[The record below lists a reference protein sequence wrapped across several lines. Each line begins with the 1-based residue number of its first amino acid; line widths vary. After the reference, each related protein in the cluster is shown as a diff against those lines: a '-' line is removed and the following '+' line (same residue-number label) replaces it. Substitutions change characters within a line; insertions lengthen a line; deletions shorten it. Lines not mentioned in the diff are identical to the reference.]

1 MNKPIICIDGGG
13 GYDPRFECESWA
25 TNKTYVNAVSAAGG
39 IPVLCYDDAC
49 AEDMAKECDGLILT
63 GAFVYIPRPELRA
76 RGTAVGQPKRVKLD
90 RALYEAFKA
99 AGKPIYGICLG
110 EQYINVYEGGTI
122 KWRFATKEGVE
133 HMLTSHS
140 VKTEP
145 GSVISNIWGDG
156 FFVNSRHSNAIDSLA
171 PTLKATAWSPD
182 GIIEAVEHKE
192 LPIWGFQFHP
202 ERMRGDMKDPLSG
215 PDSTPLFKFF
225 VDKCLEYRK

>member
-63 GAFVYIPRPELRA
+63 GAFVYIPRQELRA
-76 RGTAVGQPKRVKLD
+76 RGTAVGRPKRVKLD

-110 EQYINVYEGGTI
+110 EQCRCMFYLRFRMPYSLLFRSVYVLPRRSFRTI
-122 KWRFATKEGVE
+122 
-133 HMLTSHS
+133 
-140 VKTEP
+140 
-145 GSVISNIWGDG
+145 
-156 FFVNSRHSNAIDSLA
+156 SL
-171 PTLKATAWSPD
+171 
-182 GIIEAVEHKE
+182 
-192 LPIWGFQFHP
+192 
-202 ERMRGDMKDPLSG
+202 
-215 PDSTPLFKFF
+215 
-225 VDKCLEYRK
+225 